1 MMDDGTLMFVIA
13 FIVTPILIWLV
24 TTIYGQIRQDS
35 IDYWQN
41 SNDSNLYCIWY
52 TLAWYCTCVTIWNVK
67 SCSLY
72 EFRN

>member
-41 SNDSNLYCIWY
+41 SNDSNLFYICH
-52 TLAWYCTCVTIWNVK
+52 TLAWYCACVTIWNVK
-67 SCSLY
+67 GCGLY
-72 EFRN
+72 GFRY